1 MQAIHKG
8 GVYMQYNETLFG
20 TKIPAF
26 SSSSHNN
33 LLFNFSTKNI
43 SVQSLYYNGVE
54 LGGNFPDDLYYWQIS
69 AESPYSAMSYK
80 NRGGSSG
87 AYTYNKYD
95 GEKNKGNIPIV
106 LATGKPKRDSDY
118 NFDVNGSFDG
128 NVSVH
133 NTGAESLY
141 ASKIKTVNNNAPNWY
156 RTDTL
161 PSTVPTQ
168 GFFNGTAFITDF
180 NYNDMIAEIIV
191 GEGDYPNTT
200 LANYIANSNTA
211 ANRIKSIGVKI
222 YAGSLRSGNSKT
234 RTSLQYATYNE
245 NGVQLTQN
253 VGFSGIVTD
262 YRYKVPEVVQVLLD
276 YPYPELCRTE
286 TLYAAS
292 DYMLLFSGNCG
303 TSLTTFLQCY
313 LLEGNKWEHPDG
325 ATGFYLKKSGDSV
338 YNEDDFNYI
347 RKLIAYLGFWFT
359 DGGNVS
365 ALLGEDAIDYGEPE
379 NVPTGIYQA
388 VIEEGVTTGNFI
400 PLAIARDNDQSKW
413 GNEFRDK
420 NGYDGRT
427 NGGGDTQN
435 RGNLRTVLNR
445 GTIGGSVKW
454 FALTETQLNDLIKWT
469 NTGYQPQNND
479 QFVLDYKGTNPAEY
493 ITTIMYMPFVPKTTG
508 NLRDIFIG
516 PLNTN
521 VQGTQL
527 DYEYGITINLGYHKL
542 DREYND
548 FRDYKPYT
556 NISLYV
562 PFCGTVELDA
572 AKIYGM
578 TINVKLMVDI
588 ATGSCTGLIFVD
600 DLLIDTVSGQL
611 GIKLPL
617 NVFNMADYQDTIINA
632 AYNLKSAE
640 RSKDAALIG
649 TYAGAIVAGA
659 TSGTGIGLLAGAAG
673 IALGQQKYNN
683 ATDTIENIKYN
694 VQHTQPKQTQI
705 STADASNLLGMERNA
720 RLIITRPYPIE
731 TDINAYGHT
740 MGYAC
745 NKQGTLSDFTGFT
758 AVSACDTSGINATT
772 NEKEKI
778 LTLLKSGVIIK

>member
-1 MQAIHKG
+1 ME
-8 GVYMQYNETLFG
+8 YNTTLFG
-20 TKIPAF
+20 AKIPVY
-26 SSSSHNN
+26 SSSSHDN
-33 LLFNFSTKNI
+33 LLFNFSAQNI
-43 SVQSLYYNGVE
+43 SVQSLYYNGTAT
-54 LGGNFPDDLYYWQIS
+54 LGEKFPDDLYYWQIS
-69 AESPYSAMSYK
+69 ADSPYSAMSYK

-95 GEKNKGNIPIV
+95 GVKNKGNVPIV

-118 NFDVNGSFDG
+118 NFDVSGSFDG
-128 NVSVH
+128 NVSMH

-161 PSTVPTQ
+161 PSTVPAQ

-191 GEGDYPNTT
+191 GTGDYPNAT
-200 LANYIANSNTA
+200 LTNYIANSNTA

-222 YAGSLRSGNSKT
+222 YAGSKRSGNSKT
-234 RTSLQYATYNE
+234 RTSLQYPTYND

-253 VGFSGIVTD
+253 AGFSGILTD
-262 YRYKVPEVVQVLLD
+262 YKYNVPDVVKAILD
-276 YPYPELCRTE
+276 YPYNELCRTE
-286 TLYAAS
+286 TLYSAS

-303 TSLTTFLQCY
+303 TSLTTFYQCY
-313 LLEGNKWEHPDG
+313 LLDNDKWELIDG
-325 ATGFYLKKSGDSV
+325 ATAFTLKKSGDDV

-365 ALLGEDAIDYGEPE
+365 ALLGEDALDYGEPE

-388 VIEEGVTTGNFI
+388 VIEEGVTTGEFI

-420 NGYDGRT
+420 NGYEGRT
-427 NGGGDTQN
+427 NGGGDQN
-435 RGNLRTVLNR
+435 RGDLRTVLNR
-445 GTIGGSVKW
+445 GTIGGSTKW

-469 NTGYQPQNND
+469 NTGYQPQDND
-479 QFVLDYKGTNPAEY
+479 QFILDYKGTNPAEY
-493 ITTIMYMPFVPKTTG
+493 ITSIMYMPFVPKSTG
-508 NLRDIFIG
+508 TSRDIFIG

-527 DYEYGITINLGYHKL
+527 NYDYGITINLGSHTL
-542 DREYND
+542 TREYND

-578 TINVKLMVDI
+578 TISVKLMVDI

-600 DLLIDTVSGQL
+600 DLLIDTISGQL
-611 GIKLPL
+611 GVKLPL

-745 NKQGTLSDFTGFT
+745 NKQGVLSDFTGFT
-758 AVSACDTSGINATT
+758 AASACDASGINATAK
-772 NEKEKI
+772 EKEKI

>member
-1 MQAIHKG
+1 
-8 GVYMQYNETLFG
+8 MQYNETLFG
-20 TKIPAF
+20 EKIPAY
-26 SSSSHNN
+26 NN
-33 LLFNFSTKNI
+33 SLRTNELFAFASKNI
-43 SVQSLYYNGVE
+43 SVQSLYYNGIE

-69 AESPYSAMSYK
+69 ADSPYSAMSYK

-118 NFDVNGSFDG
+118 NFDVNGTFDG
-128 NVSVH
+128 NVSMH

-141 ASKIKTVNNNAPNWY
+141 ASKIKPNNSSSPNWY
-156 RTDTL
+156 KTDTL
-161 PSTVPTQ
+161 PTTVPTQ
-168 GFFNGTAFITDF
+168 GFFNGTVFIADF
-180 NYNDMIAEIIV
+180 NYNDLIAEILV
-191 GEGDYPNTT
+191 GTSDYPSMT
-200 LANYIANSNTA
+200 LANYITNSNTV

-234 RTSLQYATYNE
+234 RSSIQYGTYNE
-245 NGVQLTQN
+245 NGVEITRN

-262 YRYKVPEVVQVLLD
+262 YKYKVPEIVKALLD
-276 YPYPELCRTE
+276 YPYNELCRTE

-303 TSLTTFLQCY
+303 TSLTTFYQCY
-313 LLEGNKWEHPDG
+313 LLEGDKWEHPEG
-325 ATGFYLKKSGDSV
+325 ATGFYLKKSGDGV

-347 RKLIAYLGFWFT
+347 RKLIAFLGFWFT

-365 ALLGEDAIDYGEPE
+365 ALLGKDAIDYGDAE
-379 NVPTGIYQA
+379 NVPVGIYQA
-388 VIEEGVTTGNFI
+388 VIEEGVTTGEFI
-400 PLAIARDNDQSKW
+400 PLAVARDNDQSKW
-413 GNEFRDK
+413 GSDFRDK

-427 NGGGDTQN
+427 NSGSDTQN
-435 RGNLRTVLNR
+435 RGDLRTVLNR

-454 FALTETQLNDLIKWT
+454 FALGETQLNDLIKWT
-469 NTGYQPQNND
+469 NSGYQPQNND

-493 ITTIMYMPFVPKTTG
+493 ITTIMFMPFVPKSTG
-508 NLRDIFIG
+508 TLRDIFIG

-588 ATGSCTGLIFVD
+588 ATGSCTGLIFAD
-600 DLLIDTVSGQL
+600 ELLIDTVSGQL
-611 GIKLPL
+611 GVKLPL
-617 NVFNMADYQDTIINA
+617 NVFNMSEYQDTIINA

-731 TDINAYGHT
+731 TDISAYGHT

-745 NKQGTLSDFTGFT
+745 NKQGVLSDFTGFT

-772 NEKEKI
+772 KEKEKI

>member
-1 MQAIHKG
+1 
-8 GVYMQYNETLFG
+8 MQYNETIFG
-20 TKIPAF
+20 EKIPAYNN
-26 SSSSHNN
+26 SLHNN
-33 LLFNFSTKNI
+33 ELFTFASKNI
-43 SVQSLYYNGVE
+43 SVQSLYHNGVE

-69 AESPYSAMSYK
+69 ADSPYSAMTYK

-95 GEKNKGNIPIV
+95 GEKNTGNIPIV

-118 NFDVNGSFDG
+118 NFDVNGTFDG
-128 NVSVH
+128 NVSMH

-161 PSTVPTQ
+161 PATVPSQ
-168 GFFNGTAFITDF
+168 GFFNGTAFIADF
-180 NYNDMIAEIIV
+180 NYNDMVAEILV
-191 GEGDYPNTT
+191 GTGDYPNTT

-234 RTSLQYATYNE
+234 RTSLQFATYND

-262 YRYKVPEVVQVLLD
+262 YKYKVPEVVQVLLD

-303 TSLTTFLQCY
+303 TSLTTFYQCY
-313 LLEGNKWEHPDG
+313 LLDNEKWEHPDG
-325 ATGFYLKKSGDSV
+325 ATGFYLKKSGDDV

-347 RKLIAYLGFWFT
+347 RKLISFLGFWFS

-365 ALLGEDAIDYGEPE
+365 ALLGEDALDYGEPE

-388 VIEEGVTTGNFI
+388 VIEEGVTTGDFI
-400 PLAIARDNDQSKW
+400 PLAIARGNDQSKW

-420 NGYDGRT
+420 NGYEGRT

-435 RGNLRTVLNR
+435 RGDLRTVLNR

-454 FALTETQLNDLIKWT
+454 FALTETQLNDLVKWT
-469 NTGYQPQNND
+469 NSGYQPQNND

-493 ITTIMYMPFVPKTTG
+493 ITTIMYMPFVPKNTG
-508 NLRDIFIG
+508 TLRDIFIG

-527 DYEYGITINLGYHKL
+527 DYEYGITINLGFHKL

-578 TINVKLMVDI
+578 TINVKLMVDL
-588 ATGSCTGLIFVD
+588 ATGSCTGLIFAD
-600 DLLIDTVSGQL
+600 ELLIDTVSGQL
-611 GIKLPL
+611 GVKLPL

-705 STADASNLLGMERNA
+705 STADAANLLGMERNA

-745 NKQGTLSDFTGFT
+745 NKQGVLSDFTGFT
-758 AVSACDTSGINATT
+758 TVSACDTSGINATAK
-772 NEKEKI
+772 EKEKI